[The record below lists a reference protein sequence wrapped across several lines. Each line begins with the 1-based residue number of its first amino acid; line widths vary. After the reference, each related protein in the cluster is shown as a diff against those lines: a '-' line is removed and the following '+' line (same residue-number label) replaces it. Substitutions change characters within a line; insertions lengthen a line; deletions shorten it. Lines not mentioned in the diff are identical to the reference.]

1 MAAPA
6 TSNTTPSRRAAFA
19 VLLLSGSN
27 AFRLAVQFLLF
38 PILARLLT
46 PADYGLMGLAMPVVL
61 FALTLGEGGM
71 GPALLRAADP
81 HGRVESTM
89 FWTALAIGA
98 ICAGALLLLA
108 PFLAAFLHNQRIA
121 PVLIWLAPIMI
132 FSALSSVPSVR
143 VQRRGASW
151 IFATGDVASAL
162 AGAAVAFVCALSG
175 LGVWSLVAQQ
185 LVIWSVKLAV
195 IFPLAGNRIAARPCP
210 DALRYLLRNG
220 TPLVGANL
228 LNLFSISVDALL
240 IGRIL
245 GITQLGFYVLAFQ
258 IVRIPEAVLNG
269 PVFLTFL
276 PAIVRLDMDRSAA
289 TAMFLQATRIMLSVS
304 APLMLGLTLTAGLAV
319 PLLLGPRW
327 HPAIPLLMLLAPPA
341 IAQTFGWLARALLI
355 GRGRT
360 GLQLHLALLN
370 AALTLAGV
378 LGGMPFG
385 IGGVAAGVGLSVLLG
400 NLAYITAAMVE
411 LRLAPRLLA
420 QAIGGPAAAA
430 CIMVLGITG
439 LQRLLPSACPAIA
452 ALLLCISAGALLY
465 CGAIKR
471 LAPDVLEIGA
481 LLLTR
486 RRQPALAE

>member
-1 MAAPA
+1 LAAPA
-6 TSNTTPSRRAAFA
+6 ASTATPSRRAAFG

-81 HGRVESTM
+81 DGRVESTM
-89 FWTALAIGA
+89 FWTALATGG
-98 ICAGALLLLA
+98 ICAGALLALA
-108 PFLAAFLHNQRIA
+108 PFLALALHNPRIA

-132 FSALSSVPSVR
+132 LSALSSVPSVR
-143 VQRRGASW
+143 IQRCGASW

-162 AGAAVAFVCALSG
+162 AGAAVAFACALGG

-240 IGRIL
+240 IGRLL
-245 GITQLGFYVLAFQ
+245 GVTQLGFYVLAFQ

-276 PAIVRLDMDRSAA
+276 PSIVRLDMDRGAA
-289 TAMFLQATRIMLSVS
+289 STMFLQAMRVMLSVS
-304 APLMLGLTLTAGLAV
+304 APLMLGLTLTAGIAV

-327 HPAIPLLMLLAPPA
+327 HPAILLLMLLAPPA
-341 IAQTFGWLARALLI
+341 IAQTLGWLARALLI

-360 GLQLHLALLN
+360 GLQLRLALLN

-378 LGGMPFG
+378 LGGVPFG

-400 NLAYITAAMVE
+400 NLSYIVAATVE
-411 LRLAPRLLA
+411 LRLAPHALA

-430 CIMVLGITG
+430 GIMVLGVTG
-439 LQRLLPSACPAIA
+439 LKLLLPPGCPAIGV
-452 ALLLCISAGALLY
+452 LLFCIGAGALLY
-465 CGAIKR
+465 WGAVKR
-471 LAPDVLEIGA
+471 LAPDVLGMGA
-481 LLLTR
+481 TLLTR
-486 RRQPALAE
+486 RRQPVLAE